1 MTSSLFD
8 AFGLLRGPRPAAE
21 RSAAG
26 LGLFVVLAAS
36 CWAASSAWCP
46 PPGARLTGP
55 SRLHPLGTDP
65 AGYDVLWLLLRGAV
79 VSFYVAGLASACSA
93 TVAVALT
100 LGSTSSERA
109 FKLAASLT
117 SAFASLPRIPLVVA
131 SILVLPPSP
140 TSVALVFA
148 LLSWPH
154 VAQAILPRARQV
166 CREKYVEAA
175 RSFGAGW
182 AWVAS
187 RYVFPSI
194 LPTWIASTSITAAHA
209 IVAEAGLSLLGLG
222 DPTSPSWG
230 RVAFNA
236 LTCPGALYTLPGLI
250 QLTAPMALIVATS
263 YSLYLVGSRLARE
276 PEGGPQG
283 SGQSWWRDSGGG

>member
-1 MTSSLFD
+1 MANPQPRRTGPSSGF
-8 AFGLLRGPRPAAE
+8 RWTYRRE
-21 RSAAG
+21 T
-26 LGLFVVLAAS
+26 LGLFALAALAAA
-36 CWAASSAWCP
+36 CWAASAVWNP
-46 PPGARLTGP
+46 PPGDRLTGP

-93 TVAVALT
+93 AVAMVLT
-100 LGSTSSERA
+100 LGSTSSKRA

-117 SAFASLPRIPLVVA
+117 SVFASLPRIPLVVA
-131 SILVLPPSP
+131 SILVLPPTP

-154 VAQAILPRARQV
+154 VAQAILPKARQV
-166 CREKYVEAA
+166 CKESYVEAA
-175 RSFGAGW
+175 RAFGAGW

-187 RYVFPSI
+187 RYVFPSV
-194 LPTWIASTSITAAHA
+194 LPTWIASTSVTAAHA

-222 DPTSPSWG
+222 DPTAPSWG

-236 LTCPGALYTLPGLI
+236 LNCPGAVYTLPGLL
-250 QLTAPMALIVATS
+250 QVAAPMALIVGAS
-263 YSLYLVGSRLARE
+263 YLLYLLGSRLAQE
-276 PEGGPQG
+276 SDGPP
-283 SGQSWWRDSGGG
+283 STC

>member
-1 MTSSLFD
+1 MASPSPP
-8 AFGLLRGPRPAAE
+8 APGRLRGSRPAAE
-21 RSAAG
+21 RAV
-26 LGLFVVLAAS
+26 LGLSLLLALAAS
-36 CWAASSAWCP
+36 CWAVSSAWSP
-46 PPGARLTGP
+46 PPGPRLGGP

-65 AGYDVLWLLLRGAV
+65 AGYDALWLLLRGAV

-93 TVAVALT
+93 AVAVVLT
-100 LGSTSSERA
+100 LASASSERA

-131 SILVLPPSP
+131 SILILPPSP

-154 VAQAILPRARQV
+154 VAQAILPKARQV
-166 CREKYVEAA
+166 CREGYVEAA
-175 RSFGAGW
+175 RAFGAGW

-194 LPTWIASTSITAAHA
+194 LPTWIASASITAAHA

-236 LTCPGALYTLPGLI
+236 LNCPGAVYTLPGLI
-250 QLTAPMALIVATS
+250 QLAAPMALIVATS
-263 YSLYLVGSRLARE
+263 YLLYLLGSSLAQE
-276 PEGGPQG
+276 PGGSP
-283 SGQSWWRDSGGG
+283 STC